1 MMVQSFD
8 IEALLIHVF
17 APQPA
22 ERVLVM
28 ADLPHAECGDDQEW
42 EERREMAA
50 EWHCAFE
57 RLGTRLGFG
66 MHPLLT
72 YPATGAPNAPL
83 PSNGEVGGKLVRFE
97 EILSHTNI
105 VLAMTKY
112 SATAPL
118 IKFTQELP
126 SLRAASMPGVVK
138 AMEQT
143 ALSADYGEVARKSH
157 LLAAALDLAVGATAE
172 FSTGHQVYFDLR
184 HRRAHADDG
193 QLHADKK
200 GIRLI
205 NLPSGE
211 AYSTP
216 YEGELEGKP
225 SRTGG
230 TIPVMYDSELVLLT
244 VEQNRIV
251 EVIGEGPE
259 AARKREYFSVDRA
272 RRNIAELGLG
282 CNDKAVISGRTLEDE
297 KVLGMHWAYGRSEH
311 LGGTVGVS
319 DFEDPSNVVHQDVI
333 YAEGSAIGIASLI
346 LEYKD
351 GNRQQIIKDSQYT
364 IF

>member
-1 MMVQSFD
+1 MMQSFD
-8 IEALLIHVF
+8 IEALLNDVF
-17 APQPA
+17 APQSG
-22 ERVLVM
+22 EKVLVM
-28 ADLPHAECGDDQEW
+28 IDLPHGEWGDDQEW

-50 EWHCAFE
+50 EWHAAFG
-57 RLGTRLGFG
+57 RLGSRVGLSV
-66 MHPLLT
+66 HPLLT

-83 PSNGEVGGKLVRFE
+83 PSNAEMGGKSVRLE
-97 EILSHTNI
+97 SVLSNTN
-105 VLAMTKY
+105 VAVAMTKY

-118 IKFTQELP
+118 IKFTHELP
-126 SLRAASMPGVVK
+126 NLRVASMPGVVK
-138 AMEQT
+138 AMEET
-143 ALSADYGEVARKSH
+143 ALAADYTEVARKSH
-157 LLAAALDLAVGATAE
+157 LLAATLDRALGGTAE

-193 QLHADKK
+193 QLHSDRK

-211 AYSTP
+211 AYSAP
-216 YEGELEGKP
+216 YEGEVEGKP
-225 SRTGG
+225 SRTEG
-230 TIPVMYDSELVLLT
+230 TIPVMYDSELVLLM

-251 EVIGEGPE
+251 ELIGEGLQ
-259 AARKREYFSVDRA
+259 AAGKREYFAVDRA

-282 CNDKAVISGRTLEDE
+282 CNDKAVICGRTLEDE

-319 DFEDPSNVVHQDVI
+319 DFEDPSNVVHQDVV
-333 YAEGSAIGIASLI
+333 YAKGSAIGIASLL
-346 LEYKD
+346 LEYEH
-351 GNRQQIIKDSQYT
+351 GNRQEIIKDNEYT